1 MKFRVW
7 IKSALAA
14 ALGVHCFASL
24 GQAQSPAAATPPERT
39 TPARAI
45 ELVEAQLDK
54 ARHEKNADLKRRMQI
69 EAYLALLSLPS
80 ASRPYDAADRLRA
93 IDEALAESTASTD
106 REVIEVGLASARTL
120 AEERDDLQRIF
131 LLDRQYS
138 GLSSGEGVNRQYFL
152 QLMRANDADAMSWFF
167 QSMQP
172 GVGEVAGIVNR
183 SVGIDW
189 LCQHGHRSLARQV
202 AMRLTA
208 PELDGPMGLRLA
220 ELGAATEAEQR
231 AAGSMTQTTRR
242 APVGPEI
249 LARLAV
255 MASRRGDSAEVE
267 RLVRKVVEAV
277 EPRQLSPDRRVS
289 VDYGDC
295 DWTLDRGFARRWQAR
310 SVYWQSAFKLSAPPA
325 GTPPGRPHL
334 VALADSVAGATAGPA
349 SVELIEQLI
358 AIFDKSARENGV
370 DLTNAAILAADAQTD
385 LARRNNAP
393 ALAWHGARQ
402 SLILARMAAGAPID
416 DTAAKALG
424 LDWALS
430 LMAIHPR
437 SPLSRRLAGLGGPDR
452 ETLDRINPRLRAQ
465 LQLIGLVLE
474 GNAVDARALVES
486 EPAAVDLDAGPVLHI
501 IEAQANAGLTDRA
514 AAALDAYLHVFPG
527 KDLPALRLL
536 LLQGRV
542 DRAKAMLRDF
552 VAGSSGAFG
561 VSDIF
566 VGVMLLREMGDR
578 ADVQTILGLRQN
590 ADAQE
595 ISRRLIEVAD
605 ALAWDGAASEIEAAA
620 RQLPRELAQLPA
632 KDAACLRDTLQ
643 GLQAVALARRG
654 ELEAGIRL
662 VAGRSL
668 EQRQFCWVGKGYDSK
683 PIFDIRFLI
692 QEWVRRGHAAP

>member
-1 MKFRVW
+1 
-7 IKSALAA
+7 
-14 ALGVHCFASL
+14 VHCFASL
-24 GQAQSPAAATPPERT
+24 GQAQSPADRT
-39 TPARAI
+39 TLARAI
-45 ELVEAQLDK
+45 ELVEAHLDK
-54 ARHEKNADLKRRMQI
+54 ANGEANPDLKRRMQV
-69 EAYLALLSLPS
+69 EAYLAMLSLPS
-80 ASRPYDAADRLRA
+80 THRPYEAADRLRV
-93 IDEALAESTASTD
+93 IDEALAQKPASTD
-106 REVIEVGLASARTL
+106 REVIEVGLGAARTL

-138 GLSSGEGVNRQYFL
+138 GLSSGEGVNKQYFL
-152 QLMRANDADAMSWFF
+152 QLMRANDADAMGWFF

-208 PELDGPMGLRLA
+208 PELDAAMGLRLA
-220 ELGAATEAEQR
+220 DLGATAEAEQR

-242 APVGPEI
+242 APAGPEI
-249 LARLAV
+249 LTRLAV

-267 RLVRKVVEAV
+267 RLASKVVEAV

-310 SVYWQSAFKLSAPPA
+310 SVYWQSAFKLSAPPG
-325 GTPPGRPHL
+325 GTPLGQPYL
-334 VALADSVAGATAGPA
+334 VALADSVAGATVGPA
-349 SVELIEQLI
+349 SVELIDQLI
-358 AIFDKSARENGV
+358 AIFDKSARDNGI

-393 ALAWHGARQ
+393 ALAWYGARQ
-402 SLILARMAAGAPID
+402 SLILARVAAGAPID
-416 DTAAKALG
+416 DAAAKALG
-424 LDWALS
+424 LDWAASFL
-430 LMAIHPR
+430 ANYPR
-437 SPLSRRLAGLGGPDR
+437 SPLARRLAGLGEPDR
-452 ETLDRINPRLRAQ
+452 ETLDRINPRLLAQ
-465 LQLIGLVLE
+465 LQLIALVLE

-486 EPAAVDLDAGPVLHI
+486 APAAVDLDAGPVLHI
-501 IEAQANAGLTDRA
+501 IEAQQNAGLTERA

-527 KDLPALRLL
+527 KDLLALRLV

-542 DRAKAMLRDF
+542 DRAKVMLRDF
-552 VAGSSGAFG
+552 VGGSAGAFG

-566 VGVMLLREMGDR
+566 VGVMLLRELGD
-578 ADVQTILGLRQN
+578 QTDIQTLVGLRQGV
-590 ADAQE
+590 DAQE
-595 ISRRLIEVAD
+595 ASRRLVEVAD
-605 ALAWDGAASEIEAAA
+605 ALAWDGAASEIEAAT

-632 KDAACLRDTLQ
+632 KDAACLRDTLR

-654 ELEAGIRL
+654 ELEAGLHL
-662 VAGRSL
+662 VEGRSL
-668 EQRQFCWVGKGYDSK
+668 DQRQFCWIGKGYDSK
-683 PIFDIRFLI
+683 PIFDVRYLV

>member
-1 MKFRVW
+1 MNIRVW

-24 GQAQSPAAATPPERT
+24 GQAQSPADRT
-39 TPARAI
+39 TLARAI
-45 ELVEAQLDK
+45 ELVEAHLDK
-54 ARHEKNADLKRRMQI
+54 ANGEANPDLKRRMQV
-69 EAYLALLSLPS
+69 EAYLAMLSLPS
-80 ASRPYDAADRLRA
+80 THRPYEAADRLRV
-93 IDEALAESTASTD
+93 IDEALAQKPASTD
-106 REVIEVGLASARTL
+106 REVIEVGLGAARTL

-138 GLSSGEGVNRQYFL
+138 GLSSGEGVNKQYFL
-152 QLMRANDADAMSWFF
+152 QLMRANDADAMGWFF

-208 PELDGPMGLRLA
+208 PELDAAMGLRLA
-220 ELGAATEAEQR
+220 DLGATAEAEQR

-242 APVGPEI
+242 APAGPEI
-249 LARLAV
+249 LTRLAV

-267 RLVRKVVEAV
+267 RLASKVVEAV

-310 SVYWQSAFKLSAPPA
+310 SVYWQSAFKLSAPPG
-325 GTPPGRPHL
+325 GTPLGQPYL
-334 VALADSVAGATAGPA
+334 VALADSVAGATVGPA
-349 SVELIEQLI
+349 SVELIDQLI
-358 AIFDKSARENGV
+358 AIFDKSARDNGI

-393 ALAWHGARQ
+393 ALAWYGARQ
-402 SLILARMAAGAPID
+402 SLILARVAAGAPID
-416 DTAAKALG
+416 DAAAKALG
-424 LDWALS
+424 LDWAASFL
-430 LMAIHPR
+430 ANYPR
-437 SPLSRRLAGLGGPDR
+437 SPLARRLAGLGEPDR
-452 ETLDRINPRLRAQ
+452 ETLDRINPRLLAQ
-465 LQLIGLVLE
+465 LQLIALVLE

-486 EPAAVDLDAGPVLHI
+486 APAAVDLDAGPVLHI
-501 IEAQANAGLTDRA
+501 IEAQQNAGLTERA

-527 KDLPALRLL
+527 KDLLALRLV

-542 DRAKAMLRDF
+542 DRAKVMLRDF
-552 VAGSSGAFG
+552 VGGSAGAFG

-566 VGVMLLREMGDR
+566 VGVMLLRELGD
-578 ADVQTILGLRQN
+578 QTDIQTLVGLRQGV
-590 ADAQE
+590 DAQE
-595 ISRRLIEVAD
+595 ASRRLVEVAD
-605 ALAWDGAASEIEAAA
+605 ALAWDGAASEIEAAT

-632 KDAACLRDTLQ
+632 KDAACLRDTLR

-654 ELEAGIRL
+654 ELEAGLHL
-662 VAGRSL
+662 VEGRSL
-668 EQRQFCWVGKGYDSK
+668 DQRQFCWIGKGYDSK
-683 PIFDIRFLI
+683 PIFDVRYLV

>member
-1 MKFRVW
+1 MKIRVW

-24 GQAQSPAAATPPERT
+24 GQAQSPVDRT
-39 TPARAI
+39 TLARAT
-45 ELVEAQLDK
+45 ELVEAHLDK
-54 ARHEKNADLKRRMQI
+54 AQREKNVDLKRRMQV
-69 EAYLALLSLPS
+69 EAYLALLFLPS
-80 ASRPYDAADRLRA
+80 THRPYEAADRLRA
-93 IDEALAESTASTD
+93 IDEALAEKAAPTD
-106 REVIEVGLASARTL
+106 RELIEVGLVGARTL
-120 AEERDDLQRIF
+120 AEARDDLQRIF

-138 GLSSGEGVNRQYFL
+138 GLSSGEGVNKQYFL
-152 QLMRANDADAMSWFF
+152 QLMRANDADAMAWFF

-208 PELDGPMGLRLA
+208 PELDAAMGLRLA
-220 ELGAATEAEQR
+220 DLGASAEAEQR

-242 APVGPEI
+242 APAGPEI
-249 LARLAV
+249 LTRLAV
-255 MASRRGDSAEVE
+255 MAGRRGDGAEVE
-267 RLVRKVVEAV
+267 RLARKVVEAV

-310 SVYWQSAFKLSAPPA
+310 SVYWQSAFKLTAQPG
-325 GTPPGRPHL
+325 GTPLGQPYL

-349 SVELIEQLI
+349 SVELVEQLI
-358 AIFDKSARENGV
+358 AIFDKSARENGI

-393 ALAWHGARQ
+393 ALAWHQARQ
-402 SLILARMAAGAPID
+402 SLILARVAAGAPMD
-416 DTAAKALG
+416 DATAKALG

-430 LMAIHPR
+430 FMALHPR
-437 SPLSRRLAGLGGPDR
+437 SPLGRRLAALSGPDR
-452 ETLDRINPRLRAQ
+452 EILDRINPRLRAQ
-465 LQLIGLVLE
+465 LQLVALVLE
-474 GNAVDARALVES
+474 GNAVDARALMES

-501 IEAQANAGLTDRA
+501 IEAQQNAGMTERA
-514 AAALDAYLHVFPG
+514 SAAIDAYLHVFPG

-552 VAGSSGAFG
+552 VAGSAGAFG

-566 VGVMLLREMGDR
+566 VGVMLLRDLGDR
-578 ADVQTILGLRQN
+578 SDVATLVGLRQGM
-590 ADAQE
+590 DAQE
-595 ISRRLIEVAD
+595 ASRRLVEVAD
-605 ALAWDGAASEIEAAA
+605 ALAWDGAAGEIEAAT
-620 RQLPRELAQLPA
+620 RSFPKELAQLPA
-632 KDAACLRDTLQ
+632 KEATCLRDTLQ

-654 ELEAGIRL
+654 ELEAGLRL
-662 VAGRSL
+662 VEDRSL
-668 EQRQFCWVGKGYDSK
+668 DQRQFCWVGKGYDSK
-683 PIFDIRFLI
+683 PIFDVRFLV

>member
-1 MKFRVW
+1 MKIRVW
-7 IKSALAA
+7 IKTALAA

-24 GQAQSPAAATPPERT
+24 GQAQSPADRT
-39 TPARAI
+39 TLARAV
-45 ELVEAQLDK
+45 ELVDAHLEKAHREA
-54 ARHEKNADLKRRMQI
+54 NADLKRRMQV
-69 EAYLALLSLPS
+69 EAYLSLLSLPS
-80 ASRPYDAADRLRA
+80 VHRQYEAADRLRA
-93 IDEALAESTASTD
+93 IDEALAEKAMSSD
-106 REVIEVGLASARTL
+106 RELIEVGLGAARAL

-138 GLSSGEGVNRQYFL
+138 GLSSGEGVNKQYFL
-152 QLMRANDADAMSWFF
+152 QLMRANDADAMGWFF

-208 PELDGPMGLRLA
+208 PELDAAMGLRLA
-220 ELGAATEAEQR
+220 DLGAAGEAEQR
-231 AAGSMTQTTRR
+231 AAGSMTQATRR
-242 APVGPEI
+242 APAGPEI

-310 SVYWQSAFKLSAPPA
+310 SVYWQSAFKLSAPPG
-325 GTPPGRPHL
+325 GTPLGQPYL
-334 VALADSVAGATAGPA
+334 VALADSVAGATVGPA
-349 SVELIEQLI
+349 SVELIDQLI
-358 AIFDKSARENGV
+358 AIFDKSARDNGI

-393 ALAWHGARQ
+393 ALAWYGARQ
-402 SLILARMAAGAPID
+402 ALILARVAAGAPID
-416 DTAAKALG
+416 DAAAKALD
-424 LDWALS
+424 LDWAASFL
-430 LMAIHPR
+430 AIYPR
-437 SPLSRRLAGLGGPDR
+437 SPLARRLAGLGEPDR
-452 ETLDRINPRLRAQ
+452 ETLDRINPRLLAQ
-465 LQLIGLVLE
+465 LQLIALVLE
-474 GNAVDARALVES
+474 GNAIDARALVES
-486 EPAAVDLDAGPVLHI
+486 APAAVDLDAGPVLHI
-501 IEAQANAGLTDRA
+501 IEAQQNAGLTERA

-542 DRAKAMLRDF
+542 DRAKVMLRDF
-552 VAGSSGAFG
+552 VGGSAGAFG

-566 VGVMLLREMGDR
+566 VGVMLLRELGD
-578 ADVQTILGLRQN
+578 QTDIQTLVGLRQGV
-590 ADAQE
+590 DAQE
-595 ISRRLIEVAD
+595 ASRRLVEVAD
-605 ALAWDGAASEIEAAA
+605 ALAWDGAASEIEAAI

-632 KDAACLRDTLQ
+632 KDAACLRDTLR
-643 GLQAVALARRG
+643 GLQAVALTRRG
-654 ELEAGIRL
+654 ELEAGLRL
-662 VAGRSL
+662 VEGRSL
-668 EQRQFCWVGKGYDSK
+668 DQRQFCWVGKGYDSK
-683 PIFDIRFLI
+683 PIFDVRFLV
-692 QEWVRRGHAAP
+692 QEWVRRGQAVP

>member
-1 MKFRVW
+1 M
-7 IKSALAA
+7 AA

-24 GQAQSPAAATPPERT
+24 GQAQSPADRT
-39 TPARAI
+39 TLARAI
-45 ELVEAQLDK
+45 ELVEAHLDK
-54 ARHEKNADLKRRMQI
+54 ANGEANPDLKRRMQV
-69 EAYLALLSLPS
+69 EAYLAMLSLPS
-80 ASRPYDAADRLRA
+80 THRPYEAADRLRV
-93 IDEALAESTASTD
+93 IDEALAQKPASTD
-106 REVIEVGLASARTL
+106 REVIEVGLGAARTL

-138 GLSSGEGVNRQYFL
+138 GLSSGEGVNKQYFL
-152 QLMRANDADAMSWFF
+152 QLMRANDAEAMGWFF

-208 PELDGPMGLRLA
+208 PELDTAMGLRLA
-220 ELGAATEAEQR
+220 DLGATAEAEQR
-231 AAGSMTQTTRR
+231 ADGSMTQTTRR
-242 APVGPEI
+242 APAGPEI

-310 SVYWQSAFKLSAPPA
+310 SVYWQSAFKLSAPPG
-325 GTPPGRPHL
+325 GTPLGQPYL
-334 VALADSVAGATAGPA
+334 VALADSVAGATVGPA
-349 SVELIEQLI
+349 SVELIDQLI
-358 AIFDKSARENGV
+358 AIFDKSARDNGI

-393 ALAWHGARQ
+393 ALGWYGARQ
-402 SLILARMAAGAPID
+402 SLILARVAAGAPID
-416 DTAAKALG
+416 DAAAKALG
-424 LDWALS
+424 LDWAASFL
-430 LMAIHPR
+430 ANYPR
-437 SPLSRRLAGLGGPDR
+437 SPLARRLAGLGEPDR
-452 ETLDRINPRLRAQ
+452 ETLDRINPRLLAQ
-465 LQLIGLVLE
+465 LQLIALVLE
-474 GNAVDARALVES
+474 GNAIDARALVES
-486 EPAAVDLDAGPVLHI
+486 APAAVDLDAGPVLHI
-501 IEAQANAGLTDRA
+501 IEAQQNAGLTERA

-527 KDLPALRLL
+527 KDLPALRLV

-542 DRAKAMLRDF
+542 DRAKVMLRDF
-552 VAGSSGAFG
+552 VGGSAGAFG

-566 VGVMLLREMGDR
+566 VGVMLLRELGD
-578 ADVQTILGLRQN
+578 QTDIQTLVGLRQGV
-590 ADAQE
+590 DAQE
-595 ISRRLIEVAD
+595 ASRRLVEVAD
-605 ALAWDGAASEIEAAA
+605 ALAWDGAASEIEAAT

-632 KDAACLRDTLQ
+632 KDAACLRDTLR

-654 ELEAGIRL
+654 ELEAGLHL
-662 VAGRSL
+662 VEGRSL
-668 EQRQFCWVGKGYDSK
+668 DQRQFCWIGKGYDSK
-683 PIFDIRFLI
+683 PIFDVRYLV

>member
-1 MKFRVW
+1 M
-7 IKSALAA
+7 AA

-24 GQAQSPAAATPPERT
+24 GQAQSPADRT
-39 TPARAI
+39 TLARAI
-45 ELVEAQLDK
+45 ELVEAHLDK
-54 ARHEKNADLKRRMQI
+54 ANGEANPDLKRRMQV
-69 EAYLALLSLPS
+69 EAYLAMLSLPS
-80 ASRPYDAADRLRA
+80 THRPYEAADRLRV
-93 IDEALAESTASTD
+93 IDEALAQKPASTD
-106 REVIEVGLASARTL
+106 REVIEVGLGAARTL

-138 GLSSGEGVNRQYFL
+138 GLSSGEGVNKQYFL
-152 QLMRANDADAMSWFF
+152 QLMRANDADAMGWFF

-208 PELDGPMGLRLA
+208 PELDAAMGLRLA
-220 ELGAATEAEQR
+220 DLGATAEAEQR

-242 APVGPEI
+242 APAGPEI
-249 LARLAV
+249 LTRLAV

-267 RLVRKVVEAV
+267 RLASKVVEAV

-310 SVYWQSAFKLSAPPA
+310 SVYWQSAFKLSAPPG
-325 GTPPGRPHL
+325 GTPLGQPYL
-334 VALADSVAGATAGPA
+334 VALADSVAGATVGPA
-349 SVELIEQLI
+349 SVELIDQLI
-358 AIFDKSARENGV
+358 AIFDKSARDNGI

-393 ALAWHGARQ
+393 ALAWYGARQ
-402 SLILARMAAGAPID
+402 SLILARVAAGAPID
-416 DTAAKALG
+416 DAAAKALG
-424 LDWALS
+424 LDWAASFL
-430 LMAIHPR
+430 ANYPR
-437 SPLSRRLAGLGGPDR
+437 SPLARRLAGLGEPDR
-452 ETLDRINPRLRAQ
+452 ETLDRINPRLLAQ
-465 LQLIGLVLE
+465 LQLIALVLE

-486 EPAAVDLDAGPVLHI
+486 APAAVDLDAGPVLHI
-501 IEAQANAGLTDRA
+501 IEAQQNAGLTERA

-527 KDLPALRLL
+527 KDLLALRLV

-542 DRAKAMLRDF
+542 DRAKVMLRDF
-552 VAGSSGAFG
+552 VGGSAGAFG

-566 VGVMLLREMGDR
+566 VGVMLLRELGD
-578 ADVQTILGLRQN
+578 QTDIQTLVGLRQGV
-590 ADAQE
+590 DAQE
-595 ISRRLIEVAD
+595 ASRRLVEVAD
-605 ALAWDGAASEIEAAA
+605 ALAWDGAASEIEAAT

-632 KDAACLRDTLQ
+632 KDAACLRDTLR

-654 ELEAGIRL
+654 ELEAGLHL
-662 VAGRSL
+662 VEGRSL
-668 EQRQFCWVGKGYDSK
+668 DQRQFCWIGKGYDSK
-683 PIFDIRFLI
+683 PIFDVRYLV

>member
-1 MKFRVW
+1 MNFRVW
-7 IKSALAA
+7 IKYALAA
-14 ALGVHCFASL
+14 AVGVHCFAFPGL
-24 GQAQSPAAATPPERT
+24 AQSPAERT

-45 ELVEAQLDK
+45 ELVESHLDK
-54 ARHEKNADLKRRMQI
+54 AQREKNADLKRRMQV

-80 ASRPYDAADRLRA
+80 LPSNHRPYEAADRLRA
-93 IDEALAESTASTD
+93 IDEALAEKAASTD
-106 REVIEVGLASARTL
+106 RELIEAGVGAARTL
-120 AEERDDLQRIF
+120 AEERDDLLRIF

-138 GLSSGEGVNRQYFL
+138 GLSSGEGVNKQYFL
-152 QLMRANDADAMSWFF
+152 QLMRANDSEAMGWFF

-202 AMRLTA
+202 ATRLAA
-208 PELDGPMGLRLA
+208 PELDVAMGLRLA
-220 ELGAATEAEQR
+220 DLGASAEAEQR

-242 APVGPEI
+242 APAGPEI

-310 SVYWQSAFKLSAPPA
+310 SVYWQSAFKLSAQPG
-325 GTPPGRPHL
+325 GTPPGQPQL
-334 VALADSVAGATAGPA
+334 VALADSVAGATVGPA

-358 AIFDKSARENGV
+358 AIFDKSARDNGI

-416 DTAAKALG
+416 EAAAKALG
-424 LDWALS
+424 LDWAASFL
-430 LMAIHPR
+430 AIHPR
-437 SPLSRRLAGLGGPDR
+437 SPLARRLAGLGGSDR
-452 ETLDRINPRLRAQ
+452 ETLDRINPRLLAQ
-465 LQLIGLVLE
+465 LQSIALVLE

-486 EPAAVDLDAGPVLHI
+486 QPAAADLDAGSLLHI
-501 IEAQANAGLTDRA
+501 IEAQQNAGLTERA
-514 AAALDAYLHVFPG
+514 AAALDAYLYVFPG

-536 LLQGRV
+536 MLQGRV

-552 VAGSSGAFG
+552 VAGSAGAFG

-566 VGVMLLREMGDR
+566 VGVMLLRELGDR
-578 ADVQTILGLRQN
+578 SDVATLVGLRQGI
-590 ADAQE
+590 DAPE
-595 ISRRLIEVAD
+595 ASRRLVEVAD
-605 ALAWDGAASEIEAAA
+605 ALAWDGAAGEIEAAT

-654 ELEAGIRL
+654 ELEAGLGL
-662 VAGRSL
+662 VEGRSL

-683 PIFDIRFLI
+683 PIFDLRFLV

>member
-1 MKFRVW
+1 MKIRVW

-24 GQAQSPAAATPPERT
+24 GQAQSPVDRT
-39 TPARAI
+39 TLARAT
-45 ELVEAQLDK
+45 ELVEAHLDK
-54 ARHEKNADLKRRMQI
+54 AQREKNVDLKRRMQV

-80 ASRPYDAADRLRA
+80 IHRPYEAADRLRA
-93 IDEALAESTASTD
+93 IDEALAEKGTSTD
-106 REVIEVGLASARTL
+106 RELIEVGLGAARAL
-120 AEERDDLQRIF
+120 AEDRDDMQRIF

-138 GLSSGEGVNRQYFL
+138 GLSSGEGVNKQYFL
-152 QLMRANDADAMSWFF
+152 QLMRANDAEAMGWFF

-183 SVGIDW
+183 SVGVDW
-189 LCQHGHRSLARQV
+189 LCQHGRRSLARQV
-202 AMRLTA
+202 AKGLTA
-208 PELDGPMGLRLA
+208 PELDAAMGLRLA
-220 ELGAATEAEQR
+220 DLGASAEAEQR

-242 APVGPEI
+242 APAGPEI

-255 MASRRGDSAEVE
+255 MASRRGDSAEVD

-310 SVYWQSAFKLSAPPA
+310 SVYWQSAFKLTAQPG
-325 GTPPGRPHL
+325 GTPLGQPYL

-358 AIFDKSARENGV
+358 AIFDKSARDNGV

-402 SLILARMAAGAPID
+402 SLILARVAAGAPID
-416 DTAAKALG
+416 DAAAKALG
-424 LDWALS
+424 VDWAASFL
-430 LMAIHPR
+430 AIYPR
-437 SPLSRRLAGLGGPDR
+437 SPLARRLAGLGEADR
-452 ETLDRINPRLRAQ
+452 ETLERINPRLLAQ

-474 GNAVDARALVES
+474 GNAIDARALVES
-486 EPAAVDLDAGPVLHI
+486 APAAVDLDAGPVLRI
-501 IEAQANAGLTDRA
+501 IEAQQNAGLTDRA

-542 DRAKAMLRDF
+542 DRAKLLLREF
-552 VAGSSGAFG
+552 VAGSAGAFG

-566 VGVMLLREMGDR
+566 VGVMLLRELGDR
-578 ADVQTILGLRQN
+578 SDVATLVGLRSG
-590 ADAQE
+590 ADLQE
-595 ISRRLIEVAD
+595 ASRRIVEVAD
-605 ALAWDGAASEIEAAA
+605 ALAWDGAAGEIEAAA
-620 RQLPRELAQLPA
+620 RSLPPELAQLTA

-654 ELEAGIRL
+654 ELEAGLRL
-662 VAGRSL
+662 VEGRSL
-668 EQRQFCWVGKGYDSK
+668 DQRQFCWVGKGYDSK
-683 PIFDIRFLI
+683 PIFDLRFLV
-692 QEWVRRGHAAP
+692 QEWVRRGQAAP

>member
-14 ALGVHCFASL
+14 ALGVHCFASF
-24 GQAQSPAAATPPERT
+24 GQAQSTIDRT
-39 TPARAI
+39 TLARAV
-45 ELVEAQLDK
+45 ELVEAHLDK
-54 ARHEKNADLKRRMQI
+54 AQAETSVDLKRRMQV

-80 ASRPYDAADRLRA
+80 PRRPDEAADRLRR
-93 IDEALAESTASTD
+93 IDEALAEKAASTD
-106 REVIEVGLASARTL
+106 RELIEVGLAAARTL
-120 AEERDDLQRIF
+120 AEDRDDMQRIF
-131 LLDRQYS
+131 LIDRQYS
-138 GLSSGEGVNRQYFL
+138 GLSSGEGVNKQYFL
-152 QLMRANDADAMSWFF
+152 QLMRANDADAMAWFF

-189 LCQHGHRSLARQV
+189 LCQHGHRILARQV
-202 AMRLTA
+202 AARLIA
-208 PELDGPMGLRLA
+208 PELDAAMGLRLA
-220 ELGAATEAEQR
+220 DLGALAEAEQR

-242 APVGPEI
+242 APAGPEI
-249 LARLAV
+249 LSRLAV

-310 SVYWQSAFKLSAPPA
+310 SVYWQSAFKLTAQPG
-325 GTPPGRPHL
+325 GTPLGQPYL
-334 VALADSVAGATAGPA
+334 VALADAVAGATVGPA
-349 SVELIEQLI
+349 SIELIDQLI
-358 AIFDKSARENGV
+358 AIFDKSARENGI

-393 ALAWHGARQ
+393 ALAWHRARQ
-402 SLILARMAAGAPID
+402 SLILARVAAGAPFD
-416 DTAAKALG
+416 EAAAKALSA
-424 LDWALS
+424 DWALS
-430 LMAIHPR
+430 FMAIHPR
-437 SPLSRRLAGLGGPDR
+437 SPLARRLAGLGGPDR
-452 ETLDRINPRLRAQ
+452 ETLERINPRLRAQ

-474 GNAVDARALVES
+474 GNAIDARALVEA

-501 IEAQANAGLTDRA
+501 IEAQQNAGLTDRA
-514 AAALDAYLHVFPG
+514 TVALDAYLLVFPG

-552 VAGSSGAFG
+552 VAGSAGAFG

-566 VGVMLLREMGDR
+566 VGVMLLRELGDR
-578 ADVQTILGLRQN
+578 SDVSTLVGLRLD

-595 ISRRLIEVAD
+595 VSRRLVEVAD
-605 ALAWDGAASEIEAAA
+605 ALAWDGAAGEIEAAA
-620 RQLPRELAQLPA
+620 RSLPKELAQLPA
-632 KDAACLRDTLQ
+632 KEAACLRDTLQ

-654 ELEAGIRL
+654 ELEAGLRL
-662 VAGRSL
+662 IEGRSL
-668 EQRQFCWVGKGYDSK
+668 DRRQFCWVGKGYDSK
-683 PIFDIRFLI
+683 PIFDLRFLV
-692 QEWVRRGHAAP
+692 QEWARHGHAAP

>member
-1 MKFRVW
+1 M
-7 IKSALAA
+7 AA
-14 ALGVHCFASL
+14 ALGLHCFASL
-24 GQAQSPAAATPPERT
+24 GQAQSIVDRT
-39 TPARAI
+39 TLARAV
-45 ELVEAQLDK
+45 ELVEAHLDK
-54 ARHEKNADLKRRMQI
+54 AQAEKNADLKRRMQV

-80 ASRPYDAADRLRA
+80 ASRPYEAADRLRV
-93 IDEALAESTASTD
+93 IDESLAEKSASSD
-106 REVIEVGLASARTL
+106 RELIEVGLAAARAL
-120 AEERDDLQRIF
+120 AEARDDLQRIF

-138 GLSSGEGVNRQYFL
+138 GLSSGEGVNKQYFI
-152 QLMRANDADAMSWFF
+152 QLMRANDANAMGWVF

-172 GVGEVAGIVNR
+172 GVREVAGIVNR

-202 AMRLTA
+202 ATRLIA
-208 PELDGPMGLRLA
+208 PELDAAMGLRLA
-220 ELGAATEAEQR
+220 DLGASAEAEQR

-242 APVGPEI
+242 APAGPEI

-255 MASRRGDSAEVE
+255 LASRRGDRAEVE
-267 RLVRKVVEAV
+267 RLVRKVLESV

-295 DWTLDRGFARRWQAR
+295 DWTLDRAFARRWQAR
-310 SVYWQSAFKLSAPPA
+310 SVYWQSAFKLTAQPG
-325 GTPPGRPHL
+325 GTPLGQPYL
-334 VALADSVAGATAGPA
+334 VALANAVAGASAGTD

-358 AIFDKSARENGV
+358 AVFDKSARDNGI

-385 LARRNNAP
+385 VARRNNAP

-402 SLILARMAAGAPID
+402 SLILARMAAGAALD

-424 LDWALS
+424 VDWAFSFL
-430 LMAIHPR
+430 AIHPR
-437 SPLSRRLAGLGGPDR
+437 SPLSRRLAALGGPDR

-465 LQLIGLVLE
+465 LQLIGLVLG
-474 GNAVDARALVES
+474 GNAVDARALVEL

-501 IEAQANAGLTDRA
+501 IEAQQNAGLTDRA

-542 DRAKAMLRDF
+542 DRAKAMQRDF
-552 VAGSSGAFG
+552 VAGSAGAFG

-566 VGVMLLREMGDR
+566 VGVMLLRELGDR
-578 ADVQTILGLRQN
+578 SDVATLVGLRQ
-590 ADAQE
+590 DIDVQE
-595 ISRRLIEVAD
+595 ASRRLVEVVD
-605 ALAWDGAASEIEAAA
+605 ALAWDGAAGEIEAAT
-620 RQLPRELAQLPA
+620 RSLPKELAQLPA

-654 ELEAGIRL
+654 DLEASVRL
-662 VAGRSL
+662 VEGRSL

-683 PIFDIRFLI
+683 PIFDIRFLV
-692 QEWVRRGHAAP
+692 QEWVRRGQAAP

>member
-24 GQAQSPAAATPPERT
+24 GQAQSPVDRT
-39 TPARAI
+39 TLARAI
-45 ELVEAQLDK
+45 ELVDAHLDK
-54 ARHEKNADLKRRMQI
+54 AQGEASPDLKRRMQV

-80 ASRPYDAADRLRA
+80 SHRPHEAADRLRV
-93 IDEALAESTASTD
+93 IDEALAQKPVSTD
-106 REVIEVGLASARTL
+106 RELIEVGLAAAKAL
-120 AEERDDLQRIF
+120 AEARDDLQRIF

-152 QLMRANDADAMSWFF
+152 QLMRANDADSMGWFF

-172 GVGEVAGIVNR
+172 GVDEVAGIVNR

-189 LCQHGHRSLARQV
+189 LCQRDHRSLARQV
-202 AMRLTA
+202 AARLTA
-208 PELDGPMGLRLA
+208 PELDAAMGLRLA
-220 ELGAATEAEQR
+220 DLGASAEAEQR

-242 APVGPEI
+242 APAGPEI

-255 MASRRGDSAEVE
+255 MASRRGDSAEVG
-267 RLVRKVVEAV
+267 RLVRKLVEAV

-310 SVYWQSAFKLSAPPA
+310 SVYWQSAFKLTAQPA
-325 GTPPGRPHL
+325 GVPLGQPYL
-334 VALADSVAGATAGPA
+334 VALAEAVAGATAGPA

-358 AIFDKSARENGV
+358 AIFDKSARENGI
-370 DLTNAAILAADAQTD
+370 DLINAAILAADAQTD

-393 ALAWHGARQ
+393 ALAWYGARQ
-402 SLILARMAAGAPID
+402 SLLLARVAAGAPID
-416 DTAAKALG
+416 DAAAKALG
-424 LDWALS
+424 LDWTVSFLANY
-430 LMAIHPR
+430 PR
-437 SPLSRRLAGLGGPDR
+437 SPFARRLAGLGGADR
-452 ETLDRINPRLRAQ
+452 ETLERINPKLRAQ

-474 GNAVDARALVES
+474 GNAVDARALMES
-486 EPAAVDLDAGPVLHI
+486 EPAAIDLDAGPIVRI
-501 IEAQANAGLTDRA
+501 IEARQNAGLTERA

-542 DRAKAMLRDF
+542 DRAKVLLRDF
-552 VAGSSGAFG
+552 VAGSAGAFG

-566 VGVMLLREMGDR
+566 VGVMLLRELGDR
-578 ADVQTILGLRQN
+578 SDVATLVGLHRGI
-590 ADAQE
+590 DAQE
-595 ISRRLIEVAD
+595 ASRRLVEVAD
-605 ALAWDGAASEIEAAA
+605 ALAWEGAAAEIEAAT
-620 RQLPRELAQLPA
+620 RSLPKELAQLPA

-654 ELEAGIRL
+654 ELEAGLRL
-662 VAGRSL
+662 VEGRSL
-668 EQRQFCWVGKGYDSK
+668 DQRQFCWVGKGYDSK
-683 PIFDIRFLI
+683 PIFDLRFLV
-692 QEWVRRGHAAP
+692 QEWVRRGQAPP

>member
-1 MKFRVW
+1 
-7 IKSALAA
+7 LAA

-24 GQAQSPAAATPPERT
+24 GQAQSPADRT
-39 TPARAI
+39 TLARAI
-45 ELVEAQLDK
+45 ELVEAHLDK
-54 ARHEKNADLKRRMQI
+54 ANGEANPDLKRRMQV
-69 EAYLALLSLPS
+69 EAYLAMLSLPS
-80 ASRPYDAADRLRA
+80 THRPYEAADRLRV
-93 IDEALAESTASTD
+93 IDEALAQKPASTD
-106 REVIEVGLASARTL
+106 REVIEVGLGAARTL

-138 GLSSGEGVNRQYFL
+138 GLSSGEGVNKQYFL
-152 QLMRANDADAMSWFF
+152 QLMRANDADAMGWFF

-208 PELDGPMGLRLA
+208 PELDAAMGLRLA
-220 ELGAATEAEQR
+220 DLGATAEAEQR

-242 APVGPEI
+242 APAGPEI
-249 LARLAV
+249 LTRLAV

-267 RLVRKVVEAV
+267 RLASKVVEAV

-310 SVYWQSAFKLSAPPA
+310 SVYWQSAFKLSAPPG
-325 GTPPGRPHL
+325 GTPLGQPYL
-334 VALADSVAGATAGPA
+334 VALADSVAGATVGPA
-349 SVELIEQLI
+349 SVELIDQLI
-358 AIFDKSARENGV
+358 AIFDKSARDNGI

-393 ALAWHGARQ
+393 ALAWYGARQ
-402 SLILARMAAGAPID
+402 SLILARVAAGAPID
-416 DTAAKALG
+416 DAAAKALG
-424 LDWALS
+424 LDWAASFL
-430 LMAIHPR
+430 ANYPR
-437 SPLSRRLAGLGGPDR
+437 SPLARRLAGLGEPDR
-452 ETLDRINPRLRAQ
+452 ETLDRINPRLLAQ
-465 LQLIGLVLE
+465 LQLIALVLE

-486 EPAAVDLDAGPVLHI
+486 APAAVDLDAGPVLHI
-501 IEAQANAGLTDRA
+501 IEAQQNAGLTERA

-527 KDLPALRLL
+527 KDLLALRLV

-542 DRAKAMLRDF
+542 DRAKVMLRDF
-552 VAGSSGAFG
+552 VGGSAGAFG

-566 VGVMLLREMGDR
+566 VGVMLLRELGD
-578 ADVQTILGLRQN
+578 QTDIQTLVGLRQGV
-590 ADAQE
+590 DAQE
-595 ISRRLIEVAD
+595 ASRRLVEVAD
-605 ALAWDGAASEIEAAA
+605 ALAWDGAASEIEAAT

-632 KDAACLRDTLQ
+632 KDAACLRDTLR

-654 ELEAGIRL
+654 ELEAGLHL
-662 VAGRSL
+662 VEGRSL
-668 EQRQFCWVGKGYDSK
+668 DQRQFCWIGKGYDSK
-683 PIFDIRFLI
+683 PIFDVRYLV

>member
-24 GQAQSPAAATPPERT
+24 GQAQSPVDRT
-39 TPARAI
+39 TLARAI
-45 ELVEAQLDK
+45 ELVDAHLDK
-54 ARHEKNADLKRRMQI
+54 AQGEASPDLKRRMQV

-80 ASRPYDAADRLRA
+80 SHRPYEAADRLRA
-93 IDEALAESTASTD
+93 IDEALAQKPASTD
-106 REVIEVGLASARTL
+106 RELIEVGLAAAKAL
-120 AEERDDLQRIF
+120 AEARDDLQRIF

-152 QLMRANDADAMSWFF
+152 QLMRANDADSMGWFF

-172 GVGEVAGIVNR
+172 GVDEVAGIVNR

-189 LCQHGHRSLARQV
+189 LCQRDHRSLARQV
-202 AMRLTA
+202 AARLTA
-208 PELDGPMGLRLA
+208 PELDAAMGLRLA
-220 ELGAATEAEQR
+220 DLGASAEAEQR

-242 APVGPEI
+242 APAGPEI

-267 RLVRKVVEAV
+267 RLVRKLVEAV

-310 SVYWQSAFKLSAPPA
+310 SVYWQSAFKLTAQPA
-325 GTPPGRPHL
+325 GTPLGQPYL
-334 VALADSVAGATAGPA
+334 VALAEAVAGATAGPA

-358 AIFDKSARENGV
+358 AIFDKSARENGI
-370 DLTNAAILAADAQTD
+370 DLINAAILAADAQTD

-393 ALAWHGARQ
+393 ALAWYGARQ
-402 SLILARMAAGAPID
+402 SLLLARVAAGAPID
-416 DTAAKALG
+416 DVATKALG
-424 LDWALS
+424 LDWTVSFLANY
-430 LMAIHPR
+430 PR
-437 SPLSRRLAGLGGPDR
+437 SPFARRLAGLGGADR
-452 ETLDRINPRLRAQ
+452 ETLERIAPKLRAQ

-474 GNAVDARALVES
+474 GNAVDARALMES
-486 EPAAVDLDAGPVLHI
+486 EPAAIDLDAGLIVRI
-501 IEAQANAGLTDRA
+501 IEARQNAGLTERA

-536 LLQGRV
+536 LVQGRV
-542 DRAKAMLRDF
+542 DRAKVLLRDF
-552 VAGSSGAFG
+552 VAGSAGAFG

-566 VGVMLLREMGDR
+566 VGVMLLRELGDR
-578 ADVQTILGLRQN
+578 SDVATLVGLHRGI
-590 ADAQE
+590 DAQE
-595 ISRRLIEVAD
+595 ASRRLVEVAD
-605 ALAWDGAASEIEAAA
+605 ALAWEGAAAEIEAAT
-620 RQLPRELAQLPA
+620 RSLPKELAQLPA

-654 ELEAGIRL
+654 ELEAGLRL
-662 VAGRSL
+662 VEGRSL
-668 EQRQFCWVGKGYDSK
+668 DQRQFCWVGKGYDSK
-683 PIFDIRFLI
+683 PIFDLRFLV
-692 QEWVRRGHAAP
+692 QEWVRRGQAPP

>member
-1 MKFRVW
+1 MNIWVW

-24 GQAQSPAAATPPERT
+24 GQAQSPADRT
-39 TPARAI
+39 TLARAI
-45 ELVEAQLDK
+45 ELVEAHLDK
-54 ARHEKNADLKRRMQI
+54 ANGEANPDLKRRMQV
-69 EAYLALLSLPS
+69 EAYLAMLSLPS
-80 ASRPYDAADRLRA
+80 THRPYEAADRLRV
-93 IDEALAESTASTD
+93 IDEALAQKPASTD
-106 REVIEVGLASARTL
+106 REVIEVGLGAARTL

-138 GLSSGEGVNRQYFL
+138 GMSSGEGVNKQYFL
-152 QLMRANDADAMSWFF
+152 QLMRANDAEAMGWFF

-202 AMRLTA
+202 ATRLTA
-208 PELDGPMGLRLA
+208 PELDAAMGLRLA
-220 ELGAATEAEQR
+220 DLGAAAEAEQR
-231 AAGSMTQTTRR
+231 ADGSMTQTTRR
-242 APVGPEI
+242 APAGPEI

-267 RLVRKVVEAV
+267 RLLRKVVEAV

-310 SVYWQSAFKLSAPPA
+310 SVYWQSAFKLSAPPG
-325 GTPPGRPHL
+325 GTPLGQPYL
-334 VALADSVAGATAGPA
+334 VALADSVAGAAVGPA
-349 SVELIEQLI
+349 SVELIDQLI
-358 AIFDKSARENGV
+358 AIFDKSARDNGI

-393 ALAWHGARQ
+393 ALAWYGARQ
-402 SLILARMAAGAPID
+402 SLILARVAAGAPID
-416 DTAAKALG
+416 DAAAKALG
-424 LDWALS
+424 LDWAASFL
-430 LMAIHPR
+430 ANYPR
-437 SPLSRRLAGLGGPDR
+437 SPLARRLAGLGEPDR
-452 ETLDRINPRLRAQ
+452 ETLDRINPRLLAQ
-465 LQLIGLVLE
+465 LQLIALVLE

-486 EPAAVDLDAGPVLHI
+486 APAAVDLDAGPVLHI
-501 IEAQANAGLTDRA
+501 IEAQQNAGLTERA

-527 KDLPALRLL
+527 KDLPALRLV

-542 DRAKAMLRDF
+542 DRAKVMLRDF
-552 VAGSSGAFG
+552 VGGSAGAFG

-566 VGVMLLREMGDR
+566 VGVMLLRELGD
-578 ADVQTILGLRQN
+578 QTDIQTLVGLRQGV
-590 ADAQE
+590 DAQE
-595 ISRRLIEVAD
+595 ASRRLVEVAD
-605 ALAWDGAASEIEAAA
+605 ALAWDGAASEIEAAT

-632 KDAACLRDTLQ
+632 KDAACLRDTLR

-654 ELEAGIRL
+654 ELEAGLRM
-662 VAGRSL
+662 VEGRSL
-668 EQRQFCWVGKGYDSK
+668 DQRQFCWIGKGYDSK
-683 PIFDIRFLI
+683 PIFDVRYLV

>member
-1 MKFRVW
+1 M
-7 IKSALAA
+7 AA
-14 ALGVHCFASL
+14 ALGVHCFVSL
-24 GQAQSPAAATPPERT
+24 GQAQSPAAATAPERT
-39 TPARAI
+39 TLARAI
-45 ELVEAQLDK
+45 ELVEAHLDK
-54 ARHEKNADLKRRMQI
+54 AKHQKNADLKRRMQV

-80 ASRPYDAADRLRA
+80 ASRPYEAADRLRA
-93 IDEALAESTASTD
+93 IDEALAQNTASTD
-106 REVIEVGLASARTL
+106 REVIEVGLAAARTL

-138 GLSSGEGVNRQYFL
+138 GLSSGEGVNRQYFQ

-172 GVGEVAGIVNR
+172 GVGEAAGIVNR
-183 SVGIDW
+183 SAGIDW

-242 APVGPEI
+242 APAGPEI

-325 GTPPGRPHL
+325 GMPPGRPYL

-358 AIFDKSARENGV
+358 AIFDKSARENGI

-385 LARRNNAP
+385 LARRNSAP

-416 DTAAKALG
+416 DAAAKALG
-424 LDWALS
+424 VDWAASFL
-430 LMAIHPR
+430 AIHPR
-437 SPLSRRLAGLGGPDR
+437 SPLAQRLAGLDGSDR
-452 ETLDRINPRLRAQ
+452 ETLDRINPKLRAQ

-474 GNAVDARALVES
+474 GNAVDARALVEA
-486 EPAAVDLDAGPVLHI
+486 EPAAVDLDAGPVLHL
-501 IEAQANAGLTDRA
+501 IEAQQNAGLTDRA
-514 AAALDAYLHVFPG
+514 AAALDAYLQVFPG

-542 DRAKAMLRDF
+542 DGAKAMLRDF
-552 VAGSSGAFG
+552 VAGSAGAFG

-578 ADVQTILGLRQN
+578 ADVQTLVGMRQN

-595 ISRRLIEVAD
+595 ASRRLIEVAD
-605 ALAWDGAASEIEAAA
+605 ALAWDGAASEIEAAT

-632 KDAACLRDTLQ
+632 KDAACLRDTFQ

-654 ELEAGIRL
+654 DLEAGLRL
-662 VAGRSL
+662 VEGRSL
-668 EQRQFCWVGKGYDSK
+668 DQRQFCWVGKGHDSK
-683 PIFDIRFLI
+683 PIFDIRFLV
-692 QEWVRRGHAAP
+692 QEWVRRGQAGP

>member
-1 MKFRVW
+1 
-7 IKSALAA
+7 
-14 ALGVHCFASL
+14 VHCFASL
-24 GQAQSPAAATPPERT
+24 GQAQSPADRT
-39 TPARAI
+39 TLARAI
-45 ELVEAQLDK
+45 ELVEAHLDK
-54 ARHEKNADLKRRMQI
+54 ANGEANPDLKRRMQV
-69 EAYLALLSLPS
+69 EAYLAMLSLPS
-80 ASRPYDAADRLRA
+80 THRPYEAADRLRV
-93 IDEALAESTASTD
+93 IDEALAQKPASTD
-106 REVIEVGLASARTL
+106 REVIEVGLGAARTL

-138 GLSSGEGVNRQYFL
+138 GLSSGEGVNKQYFL
-152 QLMRANDADAMSWFF
+152 QLMRANDADAMGWFF

-208 PELDGPMGLRLA
+208 PELDAAMGLRLA
-220 ELGAATEAEQR
+220 DLGATAEAEQR

-242 APVGPEI
+242 APAGPEI
-249 LARLAV
+249 LTRLAV

-267 RLVRKVVEAV
+267 RLARKVVEAV

-310 SVYWQSAFKLSAPPA
+310 SVYWQSAFKLSAPPG
-325 GTPPGRPHL
+325 GTPLGQPYL
-334 VALADSVAGATAGPA
+334 VALADSVAGATVGPA
-349 SVELIEQLI
+349 SVELIDQLI
-358 AIFDKSARENGV
+358 AIFDKSARDNGI

-393 ALAWHGARQ
+393 ALAWYGARQ
-402 SLILARMAAGAPID
+402 SLILARVAAGAPID
-416 DTAAKALG
+416 DAAAKALG
-424 LDWALS
+424 LDWAASFL
-430 LMAIHPR
+430 ANYPR
-437 SPLSRRLAGLGGPDR
+437 SPLARRLAGLGEPDR
-452 ETLDRINPRLRAQ
+452 ETLDRINPRLLAQ
-465 LQLIGLVLE
+465 LQLIALVLE

-486 EPAAVDLDAGPVLHI
+486 APAAVDLDAGPVLHI
-501 IEAQANAGLTDRA
+501 IEAQQNAGLTERA

-527 KDLPALRLL
+527 KDLLALRLV

-542 DRAKAMLRDF
+542 DRAKVMLRDF
-552 VAGSSGAFG
+552 VGGSAGAFG

-566 VGVMLLREMGDR
+566 VGVMLLRELGD
-578 ADVQTILGLRQN
+578 QTDIQTLVGLRQGV
-590 ADAQE
+590 DAQE
-595 ISRRLIEVAD
+595 ASRRLVEVAD
-605 ALAWDGAASEIEAAA
+605 ALAWDGAASEIEAAT

-632 KDAACLRDTLQ
+632 KDAACLRDTLR

-654 ELEAGIRL
+654 ELEAGLHL
-662 VAGRSL
+662 VEGRSL
-668 EQRQFCWVGKGYDSK
+668 DQRQFCWIGKGYDSK
-683 PIFDIRFLI
+683 PIFDVRYLV

>member
-1 MKFRVW
+1 M
-7 IKSALAA
+7 AA

-24 GQAQSPAAATPPERT
+24 GQAQSPADRT
-39 TPARAI
+39 TLARAV
-45 ELVEAQLDK
+45 ELVDAHLDRAQGEA
-54 ARHEKNADLKRRMQI
+54 NADLKRRMQI

-80 ASRPYDAADRLRA
+80 THRPYEAADRLRT
-93 IDEALAESTASTD
+93 IDEALAQKPVSSD
-106 REVIEVGLASARTL
+106 RELIEVGLGAARTL
-120 AEERDDLQRIF
+120 AEDRDDMQRIF

-138 GLSSGEGVNRQYFL
+138 GLSSGEGVNKQYFL
-152 QLMRANDADAMSWFF
+152 QLMRANDAEAMGWFF

-189 LCQHGHRSLARQV
+189 LCQRGHRSLAREV
-202 AMRLTA
+202 ATRLTA
-208 PELDGPMGLRLA
+208 PELDAAMGLRLA
-220 ELGAATEAEQR
+220 DLGASAEAEQR

-242 APVGPEI
+242 APAGPEI

-277 EPRQLSPDRRVS
+277 EPRQLSPERRVS

-310 SVYWQSAFKLSAPPA
+310 SLYWQSAFKLSAPPA
-325 GTPPGRPHL
+325 GTPLGQPYL
-334 VALADSVAGATAGPA
+334 VALADAVAGATAGPS
-349 SVELIEQLI
+349 SVALIEQLI
-358 AIFDKSARENGV
+358 AIFDKSARDNGV

-393 ALAWHGARQ
+393 ALAWYGARQ
-402 SLILARMAAGAPID
+402 SLILARVAAGAPID
-416 DTAAKALG
+416 DAAAKALG
-424 LDWALS
+424 LDWAAS
-430 LMAIHPR
+430 FMALYPR
-437 SPLSRRLAGLGGPDR
+437 SPLAERLAGLGGPDR
-452 ETLDRINPRLRAQ
+452 ETLDRINPMLRAQ
-465 LQLIGLVLE
+465 LQLIGLVLA

-486 EPAAVDLDAGPVLHI
+486 EPAAVDLDAGPVLQI
-501 IEAQANAGLTDRA
+501 IEAQQNAGLTDRA

-542 DRAKAMLRDF
+542 DRAKLLLREF
-552 VAGSSGAFG
+552 VAGSAGAFG

-566 VGVMLLREMGDR
+566 VGVMLLRELGDR
-578 ADVQTILGLRQN
+578 SDVATLVGLRPGV
-590 ADAQE
+590 DAPE
-595 ISRRLIEVAD
+595 ASRRLIEVAD
-605 ALAWDGAASEIEAAA
+605 ALAWEGAAGEIEAAT
-620 RQLPRELAQLPA
+620 RQLPRELSQLPA

-654 ELEAGIRL
+654 ELEAGLRL
-662 VAGRSL
+662 VEGRSL
-668 EQRQFCWVGKGYDSK
+668 DQRQFCWVGKGYDSK
-683 PIFDIRFLI
+683 PIFDLRFLV
-692 QEWVRRGHAAP
+692 QEWVRRGQAAP

>member
-1 MKFRVW
+1 MKIRVW
-7 IKSALAA
+7 IKSALAVA
-14 ALGVHCFASL
+14 VGVHCFASL
-24 GQAQSPAAATPPERT
+24 GQAQSPVDRT
-39 TPARAI
+39 TLTRAI
-45 ELVEAQLDK
+45 ELVDAHLDK
-54 ARHEKNADLKRRMQI
+54 AQRETNADLKRRMQI

-80 ASRPYDAADRLRA
+80 THRPYEAADRLRV
-93 IDEALAESTASTD
+93 IDEALAQKPVSSD
-106 REVIEVGLASARTL
+106 REVIEVGLAAARTL
-120 AEERDDLQRIF
+120 AEEREDLQRIF

-138 GLSSGEGVNRQYFL
+138 GLSSGEGVNQQYFW
-152 QLMRANDADAMSWFF
+152 QLARANDAEAMSWFF

-183 SVGIDW
+183 SVAVDW
-189 LCQHGHRSLARQV
+189 LCQRGHRSLARQV
-202 AMRLTA
+202 ATRLTA
-208 PELDGPMGLRLA
+208 PELDAAMGLRLA
-220 ELGAATEAEQR
+220 DLGASAEAEQR

-242 APVGPEI
+242 APAGPEI

-310 SVYWQSAFKLSAPPA
+310 SIYWQSAFKLTAQPG
-325 GTPPGRPHL
+325 GTPLGQPYL

-349 SVELIEQLI
+349 SVGLIEQLI
-358 AIFDKSARENGV
+358 AVFDRSARENGI

-393 ALAWHGARQ
+393 ALAWYGARQ
-402 SLILARMAAGAPID
+402 SLILARVAAGAPID
-416 DTAAKALG
+416 DAAAKALG
-424 LDWALS
+424 VDWATSFL
-430 LMAIHPR
+430 AIYPR
-437 SPLSRRLAGLGGPDR
+437 SPLARRLAGLTEADR

-465 LQLIGLVLE
+465 LQLVGLVLE
-474 GNAVDARALVES
+474 GNAVDARALMEA
-486 EPAAVDLDAGPVLHI
+486 EPAAVDLDAGPVLHV
-501 IEAQANAGLTDRA
+501 IEAQQNAGLTERA
-514 AAALDAYLHVFPG
+514 AAALDAYLYAFPG

-542 DRAKAMLRDF
+542 DRAKVVLREF
-552 VAGSSGAFG
+552 VAGSAGAFG

-566 VGVMLLREMGDR
+566 VGVMLLRELGDR
-578 ADVQTILGLRQN
+578 TDVETLVGLRPGADVPE
-590 ADAQE
+590 A
-595 ISRRLIEVAD
+595 SRRLVEVAD
-605 ALAWDGAASEIEAAA
+605 ALAWDGAADEIEAAT

-662 VAGRSL
+662 VEGRSL
-668 EQRQFCWVGKGYDSK
+668 DQRQLCWVGKGYDSK
-683 PIFDIRFLI
+683 PIFDVRFLV